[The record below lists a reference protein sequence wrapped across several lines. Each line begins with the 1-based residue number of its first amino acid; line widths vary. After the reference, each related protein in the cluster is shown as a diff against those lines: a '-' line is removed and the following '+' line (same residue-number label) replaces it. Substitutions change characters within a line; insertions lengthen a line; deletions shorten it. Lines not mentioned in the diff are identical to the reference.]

1 MYLGMVLILLGDA
14 VVLGSLTPFAVPP
27 AFAWLFSVRFIRLEE
42 QRLAQLFGEQYREYQ
57 SRVRRWL

>member
-14 VVLGSLTPFAVPP
+14 MVLGSLTPFAVPP
-27 AFAWLFSVRFIRLEE
+27 AFAWLLSARFIRLEE

-57 SRVRRWL
+57 SRVRRWR